1 MSFFLILVYTTAL
14 LGVFCC
20 GAWLRYVAS
29 RAEREAVEKVHEEI
43 HALRLA
49 SSTSEQDQA
58 NARASATLEQ
68 IAKAIAKVRTGA
80 FSPLG
85 DDPVLHTLLMI
96 LGGFGALLSLE
107 PIRQFLW

>member
-1 MSFFLILVYTTAL
+1 M
-14 LGVFCC
+14 
-20 GAWLRYVAS
+20 
-29 RAEREAVEKVHEEI
+29 EKVHEEI

-68 IAKAIAKVRTGA
+68 IAKAIAKVRTRA

-107 PIRQFLW
+107 PIRQFLR